1 MVSFAIAQDDMGLRL
16 WDYAQSIKKNRPRN
30 FEFQSKRTVPK
41 IGGYMRIDKYL
52 KNARIIKRRT
62 IAKEACEQGRVLVN
76 GKTAKPGTEIEIGD
90 EIEIIFGI
98 KPMKIKV
105 EKLLEH
111 VVKDDYKEMYSIINV

>member
-1 MVSFAIAQDDMGLRL
+1 
-16 WDYAQSIKKNRPRN
+16 
-30 FEFQSKRTVPK
+30 
-41 IGGYMRIDKYL
+41 MRIDKYL

-62 IAKEACEQGRVLVN
+62 VAKEACEQGRVLVN
-76 GKTAKPGTEIEIGD
+76 CKTAKPGTEVAVGD

-111 VVKDDYKEMYSIINV
+111 VVKDDYKEMYSLIND